1 MSERGTI
8 EPRLLRALDETTRFQ
23 GGQNWSISDKDKS
36 LLKFG
41 RRASVGGTN
50 VTVAPLAG
58 EAHETLL
65 STNAITSV
73 ISSNDADNQ
82 TVTIE
87 YHTINGAADELTFG
101 VQSVALNGQ
110 TAVTLPTACARV
122 SRVYNASS
130 TETLGSIYVYEG
142 GATTDGVPDTASE
155 VHMQLVAGDQQSK
168 KAATSISNVDTYFIT
183 GITTSAVAGTPGS
196 QVMDFDLQT
205 KALTGVWRTQLE
217 WSCQIGG
224 LNTVSIDL
232 DPVIIVPRNH
242 DVRITCQ
249 AASGTCDVS
258 AMFRGYL
265 ALNS

>member
-23 GGQNWSISDKDKS
+23 GGLNWSITDKDKS

-41 RRASVGGTN
+41 HRSSVGGTQ

-58 EAHETLL
+58 QAHETYV
-65 STNAITSV
+65 STNAITSI
-73 ISSNDADNQ
+73 ISSNAADNQ
-82 TVTIE
+82 TITVE
-87 YHTINGAADELTFG
+87 YHTINGAGDQLTFG
-101 VQSVALNGQ
+101 VQSVTLNGQ

-122 SRVYNASS
+122 SRAYNASS
-130 TETLGSIYVYEG
+130 TETLGSIYIYEG
-142 GATTDGVPDTASE
+142 GTTTGGVPDTASE
-155 VHMQLVAGDQQSK
+155 VHLQIVAGDQQSK

-205 KALTGVWRTQLE
+205 KALDGVWRDQME

-224 LNTVSIDL
+224 LNTVSFDL
-232 DPVIIVPRNH
+232 DPVIIVPRNY
-242 DVRITCQ
+242 DVRIVCQ